1 MTVLHFLPH
10 ILSLFIDRFFL
21 VADHEQIPANSAY
34 LYLQYDVAFFQHI
47 ITLLL
52 FMERFVCN
60 LHAYAAYLQYM
71 KDTGLS
77 KIRQEFW
84 GFRVSGL
91 NK

>member
-21 VADHEQIPANSAY
+21 VADHEQILANSAY
-34 LYLQYDVAFFQHI
+34 FYLQYDVAFFSISLHC
-47 ITLLL
+47 LL
-52 FMERFVCN
+52 FTERFVCN

-84 GFRVSGL
+84 GFRGFRT
-91 NK
+91 K